1 MYKCIFNYEI
11 SLNDCI
17 NSIDLIDDK
26 VVFGTIMGDVILCR
40 IDENNL
46 LIKNSK
52 NNSLNNYNSY
62 NSSKN
67 NHLSKENSKNN
78 IDSNINEEITED
90 NNKQISCIELK
101 PFNKENT
108 FYFDNRKV
116 GDDQENSYNKT
127 QNEQINNTSKN
138 NENNPNSKPKTIKIK
153 KISIKKEKNEQSN
166 LRCNIHDKN
175 NLTNHQINENKVS
188 SKENNNSDN
197 DNKSIIDDKLKKF
210 SRVTQ
215 LITKSNENIPCI
227 EFDTDDKINISIG
240 DFEVICLN
248 NMSNFNINDE
258 NSTYEYFKIKN
269 YKNDSQHIKYCEQS
283 TCMMN
288 SSNYLIIFTDY
299 GDFNSKIYFDNFKY
313 RHRNLRTFK
322 AKTGKI
328 EMSNFSVPF
337 DFDGD
342 RFLFLD
348 YRTKEIRRICIHS
361 VLNDKNIY
369 EYNISKAFGH
379 ISHMK
384 LISSEDNKIFL
395 CRNNNQCEIHLMDD
409 NFTCIQSWDHIGK
422 DVISSFVYIKES
434 KLTEKFKRKLKSKK
448 NKIKNDNKI
457 DINYDNYIIKSN
469 ITKSKKNKTNFR
481 NKKTNLKFENL
492 QGTSSILNINNKSLI
507 SSLYKD
513 KVNHNNNLYQYNQPE
528 NNEIRK
534 MKSMSQNNSSR
545 REFNSSEKSE
555 KNENGVEIYNKRNI
569 QNNLIE
575 LTNQNSFT
583 TKKNNIIFNKRKLN
597 DNGQVNIQSYK
608 DNNITVDLDNENYN
622 NSNYYI
628 ITLDKNGNVNLYN
641 NLKLGKIF
649 NLYEI
654 ENIEEKYKKKEFF
667 SVGFPYYIIMNEFY
681 IAITTDHGLFVVS
694 NIGNEQ

>member
-138 NENNPNSKPKTIKIK
+138 NENNPNSKQKTIKIK

-313 RHRNLRTFK
+313 RSRNLRTFK
-322 AKTGKI
+322 AKSGKI

-448 NKIKNDNKI
+448 NKIKNDNKS

-528 NNEIRK
+528 NYEIRK

>member
-40 IDENNL
+40 LDENNL

-138 NENNPNSKPKTIKIK
+138 NENNPNSKQKTIKIK

-197 DNKSIIDDKLKKF
+197 DNKNIIDDKLKKF

-313 RHRNLRTFK
+313 RSRNLRTFK
-322 AKTGKI
+322 AKSGKI

-448 NKIKNDNKI
+448 NKVKNDNKI

-528 NNEIRK
+528 NYEIRK

>member
-52 NNSLNNYNSY
+52 KNSLNNYNSY
-62 NSSKN
+62 NNSKN
-67 NHLSKENSKNN
+67 NHSSKENSKNN
-78 IDSNINEEITED
+78 LDSNINEEITED

-138 NENNPNSKPKTIKIK
+138 NENNPNSKQKTIKIK

-299 GDFNSKIYFDNFKY
+299 GDFDSKIYFDNFKY
-313 RHRNLRTFK
+313 RSRNLRTFK
-322 AKTGKI
+322 AKSGKI

-448 NKIKNDNKI
+448 NKVKNDNKI

-492 QGTSSILNINNKSLI
+492 QGTSSILNINNKTLI

-513 KVNHNNNLYQYNQPE
+513 NINHNNNLYQYNQPE
-528 NNEIRK
+528 NYEIRK

>member
-26 VVFGTIMGDVILCR
+26 VVFGTIMGDVFLCR

-46 LIKNSK
+46 LIKHNKKNNLNSYNSHNNSK
-52 NNSLNNYNSY
+52 NNDS
-62 NSSKN
+62 
-67 NHLSKENSKNN
+67 SKENSKDNLDN
-78 IDSNINEEITED
+78 MNEEITED
-90 NNKQISCIELK
+90 NNKQIPCIELK
-101 PFNKENT
+101 PFKIENT
-108 FYFDNRKV
+108 FYIGNEKGEEV
-116 GDDQENSYNKT
+116 QENSYSKT
-127 QNEQINNTSKN
+127 QNEQINNTS
-138 NENNPNSKPKTIKIK
+138 ENNNNNLKSNQKAIKIK
-153 KISIKKEKNEQSN
+153 KISIKKEKNDKSN
-166 LRCNIHDKN
+166 LRYNDNDKN
-175 NLTNHQINENKVS
+175 NLTDNKINENKIS
-188 SKENNNSDN
+188 SKDNNNSGN
-197 DNKSIIDDKLKKF
+197 DNKNIIDNKLKKF

-240 DFEVICLN
+240 DFEVICLK

-258 NSTYEYFKIKN
+258 NSTYDYFKIKN
-269 YKNDSQHIKYCEQS
+269 YKNDSQHLKYCEHC

-288 SSNYLIIFTDY
+288 SSNYLIIFNEY
-299 GDFNSKIYFDNFKY
+299 GDFGSKLYFDNFKY
-313 RHRNLRTFK
+313 RNRNLRNFK
-322 AKTGKI
+322 PKSGKI

-348 YRTKEIRRICIHS
+348 YITKEKRRICIHS
-361 VLNDKNIY
+361 ILNDKNVY
-369 EYNISKAFGH
+369 EYNISKSFGH

-395 CRNNNQCEIHLMDD
+395 CRNNNQCEIHLIDD
-409 NFTCIQSWDHIGK
+409 NFTCVQSWEHFGN

-434 KLTEKFKRKLKSKK
+434 KLTEKFKKKLKSKK
-448 NKIKNDNKI
+448 KNNKNDIKI
-457 DINYDNYIIKSN
+457 DINYDTYIIKN
-469 ITKSKKNKTNFR
+469 YRTKSKKNKSFFR
-481 NKKTNLKFENL
+481 NKKSKLKLNNL
-492 QGTSSILNINNKSLI
+492 QGTSSILSINNNSLV
-507 SSLYKD
+507 SSLYKG
-513 KVNHNNNLYQYNQPE
+513 KVTHNNNLYRYNQPE
-528 NNEIRK
+528 NYEIRK

-545 REFNSSEKSE
+545 REFNSSEKSG
-555 KNENGVEIYNKRNI
+555 KNRNDVEIYNKRNL

-575 LTNQNSFT
+575 LTNQCSFT
-583 TKKNNIIFNKRKLN
+583 PKHNNIIFNKEKL
-597 DNGQVNIQSYK
+597 DGKGQITIKSYK
-608 DNNITVDLDNENYN
+608 DNNITMDIDKENFY

-654 ENIEEKYKKKEFF
+654 QNIEEKYKKKEFF

-694 NIGNEQ
+694 NIENEQ

>member
-52 NNSLNNYNSY
+52 KNSLNNYNSY
-62 NSSKN
+62 NNSKN
-67 NHLSKENSKNN
+67 NHSSKENSKNN
-78 IDSNINEEITED
+78 LDSNINEEITED

-138 NENNPNSKPKTIKIK
+138 NENNPNSKQKTIKIK

-313 RHRNLRTFK
+313 RSRNLRTFK
-322 AKTGKI
+322 AKSGKI

-448 NKIKNDNKI
+448 NKVKNDNKI

-528 NNEIRK
+528 NYEIRK

>member
-1 MYKCIFNYEI
+1 
-11 SLNDCI
+11 
-17 NSIDLIDDK
+17 
-26 VVFGTIMGDVILCR
+26 MGDVILCR

-52 NNSLNNYNSY
+52 KNSLNNYNSY
-62 NSSKN
+62 NNSKN
-67 NHLSKENSKNN
+67 NHSSKENSKNN
-78 IDSNINEEITED
+78 LDSNINEEITED

-138 NENNPNSKPKTIKIK
+138 NENNPNSKQKTIKIK

-299 GDFNSKIYFDNFKY
+299 GDFDSKIYFDNFKY
-313 RHRNLRTFK
+313 RSRNLRTFK
-322 AKTGKI
+322 AKSGKI

-448 NKIKNDNKI
+448 NKVKNDNKI

-507 SSLYKD
+507 SSIYKD

-528 NNEIRK
+528 NYEIRK

-667 SVGFPYYIIMNEFY
+667 SIGFPYYIIMNELY
-681 IAITTDHGLFVVS
+681 IAITTDHGLFVIS
-694 NIGNEQ
+694 NKNE

>member
-40 IDENNL
+40 LDENNL

-138 NENNPNSKPKTIKIK
+138 NENNPNSKQKTIKIK

-313 RHRNLRTFK
+313 RSRNLRTFK
-322 AKTGKI
+322 AKSGKI

-448 NKIKNDNKI
+448 NKVKNDNKI

-528 NNEIRK
+528 NYEIRK

>member
-138 NENNPNSKPKTIKIK
+138 NENNPNSKQKTIKIK

-448 NKIKNDNKI
+448 NKLKNDNKI

-528 NNEIRK
+528 NYEIRK

>member
-1 MYKCIFNYEI
+1 MYKCIFKYEI

-46 LIKNSK
+46 LIKNNNK
-52 NNSLNNYNSY
+52 NSLSNYNSY
-62 NSSKN
+62 N
-67 NHLSKENSKNN
+67 NSKNN
-78 IDSNINEEITED
+78 QYSKENNKNNSDSNINEEITED
-90 NNKQISCIELK
+90 NNKQIPCIELK

-108 FYFDNRKV
+108 FYFDNRK
-116 GDDQENSYNKT
+116 GGEEQENSYNKT

-138 NENNPNSKPKTIKIK
+138 HENNPKSKQKTIKIK
-153 KISIKKEKNEQSN
+153 KISIKKEKNDKSN
-166 LRCNIHDKN
+166 LRYNNNDKN
-175 NLTNHQINENKVS
+175 NLNNNKINENKIS
-188 SKENNNSDN
+188 SKENNYSDN
-197 DNKSIIDDKLKKF
+197 DIKNNIDDKLKKF

-215 LITKSNENIPCI
+215 LISKSNENIPCI

-240 DFEVICLN
+240 DFEVICLK

-258 NSTYEYFKIKN
+258 NSTYDYFKIKN
-269 YKNDSQHIKYCEQS
+269 YKNDSQHIKYCEHC

-288 SSNYLIIFTDY
+288 SSNYLIIFTEY

-313 RHRNLRTFK
+313 RNRNLRTFK
-322 AKTGKI
+322 TKSGKI

-348 YRTKEIRRICIHS
+348 YRNKEIRRICIYS

-369 EYNISKAFGH
+369 EYIISKAFGH

-409 NFTCIQSWDHIGK
+409 NFTCIQSWEHIGK

-434 KLTEKFKRKLKSKK
+434 KLTEKFRRKLKSRK
-448 NKIKNDNKI
+448 NKNKNGIKI
-457 DINYDNYIIKSN
+457 DINYDNYIIKN
-469 ITKSKKNKTNFR
+469 NRTKSKKNKTYFR
-481 NKKTNLKFENL
+481 NKKSNLKLENL

-507 SSLYKD
+507 SSLDKD
-513 KVNHNNNLYQYNQPE
+513 KANHNSNLYKYNQPD
-528 NNEIRK
+528 NYEIKK
-534 MKSMSQNNSSR
+534 MKSISQNNSSR
-545 REFNSSEKSE
+545 REFNSSEKSR
-555 KNENGVEIYNKRNI
+555 KNENGVQIYNKRNL

-575 LTNQNSFT
+575 LTDQNSFT
-583 TKKNNIIFNKRKLN
+583 PKKNNIIFNKKKLN
-597 DNGQVNIQSYK
+597 DNRQFNIKSNK
-608 DNNITVDLDNENYN
+608 DNNITLDIDKDNYN

-628 ITLDKNGNVNLYN
+628 ITLDNNGNVNLYN

-694 NIGNEQ
+694 SIENEQ

>member
-40 IDENNL
+40 LDENNL

-138 NENNPNSKPKTIKIK
+138 NENNPNSKQKTIKIK

-299 GDFNSKIYFDNFKY
+299 GDFDSKIYFDNFKY
-313 RHRNLRTFK
+313 RSRNLRTFK
-322 AKTGKI
+322 AKSGKI

-448 NKIKNDNKI
+448 NKIKNDNKS

-528 NNEIRK
+528 NYEIRK

>member
-138 NENNPNSKPKTIKIK
+138 NENNPNSKQKTIKIK

-166 LRCNIHDKN
+166 LRCNINDKN

-197 DNKSIIDDKLKKF
+197 DNKSIIDEKLKKF

-313 RHRNLRTFK
+313 RNRNLRTFK
-322 AKTGKI
+322 AKSGKI

-384 LISSEDNKIFL
+384 LITSEENKIFL

-434 KLTEKFKRKLKSKK
+434 KLTEQFKKKLKSKK
-448 NKIKNDNKI
+448 NNRNDIKI

-528 NNEIRK
+528 NYEIRK

>member
-40 IDENNL
+40 LDENNL

-52 NNSLNNYNSY
+52 KNSLNNYNSY

-138 NENNPNSKPKTIKIK
+138 NENNPNSKQKTIKIK

-299 GDFNSKIYFDNFKY
+299 GDFDSKIYFDNFKY
-313 RHRNLRTFK
+313 RSRNLRTFK
-322 AKTGKI
+322 AKSGKI

-448 NKIKNDNKI
+448 NKIKNDNKS

-507 SSLYKD
+507 SSIYKD

-528 NNEIRK
+528 NYEIRK

>member
-52 NNSLNNYNSY
+52 KNSLNNYNSY
-62 NSSKN
+62 NNSKN
-67 NHLSKENSKNN
+67 NHSSKENSKNN
-78 IDSNINEEITED
+78 LDSNINEEITED

-138 NENNPNSKPKTIKIK
+138 NENNPNSKQKTIKIK

-313 RHRNLRTFK
+313 RSRNLRTFK
-322 AKTGKI
+322 AKSGKI

-369 EYNISKAFGH
+369 EYNITKAFGH

-448 NKIKNDNKI
+448 NKVKNDNKI

-469 ITKSKKNKTNFR
+469 ITKSKKKQNKF
-481 NKKTNLKFENL
+481 
-492 QGTSSILNINNKSLI
+492 
-507 SSLYKD
+507 
-513 KVNHNNNLYQYNQPE
+513 
-528 NNEIRK
+528 
-534 MKSMSQNNSSR
+534 
-545 REFNSSEKSE
+545 
-555 KNENGVEIYNKRNI
+555 
-569 QNNLIE
+569 
-575 LTNQNSFT
+575 
-583 TKKNNIIFNKRKLN
+583 
-597 DNGQVNIQSYK
+597 
-608 DNNITVDLDNENYN
+608 
-622 NSNYYI
+622 
-628 ITLDKNGNVNLYN
+628 
-641 NLKLGKIF
+641 
-649 NLYEI
+649 
-654 ENIEEKYKKKEFF
+654 
-667 SVGFPYYIIMNEFY
+667 
-681 IAITTDHGLFVVS
+681 
-694 NIGNEQ
+694 

>member
-52 NNSLNNYNSY
+52 KNSLNNYNSY
-62 NSSKN
+62 NNSKN
-67 NHLSKENSKNN
+67 NHSSKENSKNN
-78 IDSNINEEITED
+78 LDSNINEEITED

-138 NENNPNSKPKTIKIK
+138 NENNPNSKQKTIKIK

-299 GDFNSKIYFDNFKY
+299 GDFDSKIYFDNFKY
-313 RHRNLRTFK
+313 RSRNLRTFK
-322 AKTGKI
+322 AKSGKI

-448 NKIKNDNKI
+448 NKVKNDNKI

-528 NNEIRK
+528 NYEIRK

>member
-40 IDENNL
+40 LDENNL

-138 NENNPNSKPKTIKIK
+138 NENNPNSKQKTIKIK

-313 RHRNLRTFK
+313 RSRNLRTFK
-322 AKTGKI
+322 AKSGKI

-448 NKIKNDNKI
+448 NKIKNDNKS

-528 NNEIRK
+528 NYEIRK

-597 DNGQVNIQSYK
+597 DNGQINIQSYK

>member
-46 LIKNSK
+46 LIKNNK
-52 NNSLNNYNSY
+52 KNSLSNYNSY

-67 NHLSKENSKNN
+67 NESSKENSKINL
-78 IDSNINEEITED
+78 DNINEENTED
-90 NNKQISCIELK
+90 NNKQLPCIELK

-108 FYFDNRKV
+108 FYFDNRK
-116 GDDQENSYNKT
+116 GGEEQDNSYNKT
-127 QNEQINNTSKN
+127 QNEQLNNISKN
-138 NENNPNSKPKTIKIK
+138 NENNQKSKQKTIKIK
-153 KISIKKEKNEQSN
+153 KISIKKENNDKLN
-166 LRCNIHDKN
+166 LKYNTNDKN
-175 NLTNHQINENKVS
+175 NLTNNKINEKKIS
-188 SKENNNSDN
+188 SKENNDSDN

-210 SRVTQ
+210 SRVTK

-240 DFEVICLN
+240 DFEVICLK

-258 NSTYEYFKIKN
+258 NSTYDYFKIKN
-269 YKNDSQHIKYCEQS
+269 YKNDSQHIKYCEHC
-283 TCMMN
+283 TCLMN

-313 RHRNLRTFK
+313 KNRDLRTFK
-322 AKTGKI
+322 TKSGKI

-361 VLNDKNIY
+361 ILDNKNIY
-369 EYNISKAFGH
+369 EYNLSKAFGH

-384 LISSEDNKIFL
+384 LISSEENKIFL

-409 NFTCIQSWDHIGK
+409 NFTCIQSWEHIGK

-434 KLTEKFKRKLKSKK
+434 KLTEQFKKKLKSKK
-448 NKIKNDNKI
+448 NNRNDIKI

-469 ITKSKKNKTNFR
+469 RTKSKKDKLYFR
-481 NKKTNLKFENL
+481 NKKSNLKFENL
-492 QGTSSILNINNKSLI
+492 QGTSSILSINNKSLI
-507 SSLYKD
+507 SSSYKG
-513 KVNHNNNLYQYNQPE
+513 KVNHNKNLYRYNQPE
-528 NNEIRK
+528 NYEIRK

-545 REFNSSEKSE
+545 REFNSFSEKSG
-555 KNENGVEIYNKRNI
+555 KNENGIEIYNKRNL

-575 LTNQNSFT
+575 LTNQYIFT
-583 TKKNNIIFNKRKLN
+583 SKNNNIIFNKEKK
-597 DNGQVNIQSYK
+597 DNKGKITIKSYK
-608 DNNITVDLDNENYN
+608 DNNITMDIDKENYN
-622 NSNYYI
+622 YSNYYI

-667 SVGFPYYIIMNEFY
+667 SVGFPYYIIMNELY

-694 NIGNEQ
+694 NIRNE

>member
-67 NHLSKENSKNN
+67 IHLSKENSKNN

-116 GDDQENSYNKT
+116 GDDQV
-127 QNEQINNTSKN
+127 NNTSKN
-138 NENNPNSKPKTIKIK
+138 NENNPNSKQKTIKIK

-299 GDFNSKIYFDNFKY
+299 GDFDSKIYFDNFKY
-313 RHRNLRTFK
+313 RSRNLRTFK
-322 AKTGKI
+322 AKSGKI

-369 EYNISKAFGH
+369 EYNITKAFGH

-448 NKIKNDNKI
+448 NKVKNDNKI

-528 NNEIRK
+528 NYEIRK

>member
-46 LIKNSK
+46 LIKNNK
-52 NNSLNNYNSY
+52 KNSLSNNKSNI
-62 NSSKN
+62 SSKN
-67 NHLSKENSKNN
+67 NYSSKENSKNN
-78 IDSNINEEITED
+78 LDNINEEITED
-90 NNKQISCIELK
+90 NNKQLPYIELD
-101 PFNKENT
+101 PFNKKNT
-108 FYFDNRKV
+108 FYFDNRK
-116 GDDQENSYNKT
+116 GEEEHENSYSKT
-127 QNEQINNTSKN
+127 QNEQINNISN
-138 NENNPNSKPKTIKIK
+138 INENNLNN
-153 KISIKKEKNEQSN
+153 SIKKEKNEKSN
-166 LRCNIHDKN
+166 LRYNTNDKN
-175 NLTNHQINENKVS
+175 NLTNNNIKENKIS
-188 SKENNNSDN
+188 SNENNNSDN
-197 DNKSIIDDKLKKF
+197 ENKSIINDKLKKF

-240 DFEVICLN
+240 DFEVICLKN
-248 NMSNFNINDE
+248 ISNFNINDE
-258 NSTYEYFKIKN
+258 NSTYDYFKIKN
-269 YKNDSQHIKYCEQS
+269 YKNDSQHIKYCEHC
-283 TCMMN
+283 TCLMN

-313 RHRNLRTFK
+313 KNRNLRTFK
-322 AKTGKI
+322 TKSGKI

-384 LISSEDNKIFL
+384 LISSEENKIFL

-409 NFTCIQSWDHIGK
+409 NFTCIQSWEHIGK

-434 KLTEKFKRKLKSKK
+434 KLTEQFKKKLKSKK
-448 NKIKNDNKI
+448 NNHRNDIKI

-469 ITKSKKNKTNFR
+469 RTKSKKNKLYFR
-481 NKKTNLKFENL
+481 NKKSNLKFENL
-492 QGTSSILNINNKSLI
+492 QGTSSILSINNKSLI
-507 SSLYKD
+507 SSSYKG
-513 KVNHNNNLYQYNQPE
+513 KVNHNKNLYRYNQPE
-528 NNEIRK
+528 NYEIRK

-545 REFNSSEKSE
+545 REFNSSEKSD
-555 KNENGVEIYNKRNI
+555 KNGNGIEIYNNRNI
-569 QNNLIE
+569 QNNIME
-575 LTNQNSFT
+575 LTNQYSFT
-583 TKKNNIIFNKRKLN
+583 SKNNNFILKKEKIGNK
-597 DNGQVNIQSYK
+597 GQTTIKSYK
-608 DNNITVDLDNENYN
+608 DNDITLDIDKENYV

-694 NIGNEQ
+694 NI